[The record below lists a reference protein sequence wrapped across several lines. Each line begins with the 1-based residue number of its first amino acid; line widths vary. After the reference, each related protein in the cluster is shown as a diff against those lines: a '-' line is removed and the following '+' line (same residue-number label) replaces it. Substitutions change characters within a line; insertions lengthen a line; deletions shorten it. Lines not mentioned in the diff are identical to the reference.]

1 MFVEEVSAQ
10 STYICENTELC
21 VMPNVTVSVDD
32 SLKEQMDD
40 HPEINWSEVAR
51 QAIREKIHDLEIME
65 QLVEGS
71 DLTEEEV
78 DELAAQID
86 RAATERATDH
96 GR

>member
-1 MFVEEVSAQ
+1 
-10 STYICENTELC
+10 
-21 VMPNVTVSVDD
+21 MPNVTVSVDA

-51 QAIREKIHDLEIME
+51 QAIREKIHDLEVME

-86 RAATERATDH
+86 RAATERAMDDLDEEGGTVN
-96 GR
+96 R